1 MRRKVLRRHAL
12 WIAALILV
20 VLISSTTLVLLG
32 TRHHHCPGQGCRL
45 CEAVEQGARQL
56 GIFSLVL
63 LAAFFARLN
72 FFRGR
77 RMLACDKRADKVLSP
92 VRMRVR
98 MND

>member
-20 VLISSTTLVLLG
+20 VLISSAALVLLG
-32 TRHHHCPGQGCRL
+32 AGHHHCPGQGCRL
-45 CEAVEQGARQL
+45 CAAVEQGARQL

-72 FFRGR
+72 FFRGTT
-77 RMLACDKRADKVLSP
+77 DLS
-92 VRMRVR
+92 VRQTRGQDPLSR
-98 MND
+98 PGCGSA

>member
-20 VLISSTTLVLLG
+20 VLISSATLVLLG

-72 FFRGR
+72 FSEDDGCR
-77 RMLACDKRADKVLSP
+77 RATNARTRSSLPSGCGSA
-92 VRMRVR
+92 
-98 MND
+98 